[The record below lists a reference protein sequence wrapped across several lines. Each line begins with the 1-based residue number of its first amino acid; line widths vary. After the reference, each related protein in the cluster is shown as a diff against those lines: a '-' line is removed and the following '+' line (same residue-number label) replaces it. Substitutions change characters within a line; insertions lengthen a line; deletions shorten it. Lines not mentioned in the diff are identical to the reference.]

1 MIRSFTR
8 ILFALT
14 ALLAAVSHAQVNY
27 TGGVY
32 SQNFDTLPGTTN
44 NTLNEAWTDNT
55 TLAGWY
61 ASKTTFSVT
70 NGTIGGTATT
80 FNPTTAGNDNN
91 VGLFSFGTAAS
102 ADRALGSRATTTSD
116 IAGNDPVLYGVKL
129 VNNSGA
135 TLTKFTIIY
144 TGEQWFKSTQ
154 ASAHTLS
161 LDYQLGAADII
172 SGSWTAVS
180 AGAFTGPIS
189 AGVTATALDGNAVAN
204 RRVIVAVVSG
214 ISWAPGQS
222 LWIRFRDAEQT
233 GFEQGLAVDDF
244 AFLADTELGLFFNG
258 STSFVTMGAA
268 TATLG
273 AGSFTIECRFLK
285 TGAGVSTTTGGDG
298 ITAIPLVTKGR
309 NEGEGSTTDC
319 NYFLGIDANGK
330 LVADFEQ
337 LNATNNGTAYAAG
350 QNFPVTG
357 STTLQNGVWYHVAAT
372 YDTTTAVWKLY
383 VNGVAETLST
393 PLPTFVGV
401 VPRSDSTQHF
411 GIGSALS
418 SLGAAAGFFQGCID
432 EVRVWNYARSS
443 AEIIANIETK
453 ITAGVTG
460 LLGRYGLDA
469 GSGTT
474 ATGITASGAA
484 PNGALSGTT
493 LPQWV
498 NTKAFA
504 NSPNIPPTVSLTSP
518 TDSSTFDQHG
528 LTSVSINASAS
539 DSDGSVA
546 KVEFYSGSTKLGEDS
561 AAPYTYS
568 FPSTFPSGS
577 YTFTARA
584 LDNAGGGTTSAAI
597 NVTITNINNFAPT
610 ISLSSPVNYA
620 AHTAGS
626 TIPITAAV
634 SDSDGA
640 VTKVQFYL
648 GATLLNEDTSSPFSY
663 TWPSPSVP
671 GNYTFSA
678 VATDNDGATATTSAS
693 VTITLVTP
701 QYSYSQNFDSMGN
714 GTTLPSGWSF
724 FGTLGGDPSTWTDA
738 TGIPANSVA
747 GGTSNA
753 TLIAATTYAGTSD
766 TSGYNYALTGST
778 SDRAL
783 GTSPNTA
790 KGTAL
795 QLSLTN
801 TSGVPLNSI
810 RLGYNIRRFAAGSVD
825 NELPGYQVFYSLDN
839 GTTWTN
845 VAALNPTLSG
855 PDGVIVPNTVGV
867 TTASQTTISLT
878 STWASNA
885 TLLLRWVDDNAG
897 QSSPDQVIGLD
908 NVAVS
913 AAELLRGPYLQ
924 MAAPAQMT
932 IRWRSL
938 SSFAGRVQFGTTFG
952 NLNQTVDEQAATT
965 EHSVK
970 LTGLTPNTTY
980 FYSIGSATETFVGD
994 ESLTF
999 TTPPTAGTSVPTRI
1013 WIMGDAGTT
1022 GNNPSET
1029 RQKAV
1034 RDAFYTWTGTRTPNL
1049 VLQLGDNA
1057 YNLGLDTEFQAGMFD
1072 IYPSMLRKTPFWSCL
1087 GNHEVYGTSPYP
1099 YFSIYTLPTAGEA
1112 GGVSSGTENYYSFD
1126 YGNIHF
1132 ICLDSMISSRAANG
1146 AMAQW
1151 LQNDL
1156 ASTAATWIICF
1167 FHHPPYTKGSHDS
1180 DNGILNDPDPEL
1192 VEMREN
1198 IVPILEAGGVDLV
1211 LSGHSH
1217 SYERSKLIDGHY
1229 GYSNTFVPS
1238 MFKNAGNGR
1247 ETGVGATGAYTKDF
1261 DAHRGAV
1268 YTVAGSSGKTTIWT
1282 SGSNALVNPAP
1293 HPVMNTSLLTLG
1305 SVVLDINENRLDA
1318 KFISSTGTVD
1328 DYFTLI
1334 KEGNS
1339 DSDADGIPDEYE
1351 IAHGLNRHISTD
1363 AILDGDNDGAIN
1375 RDEFVLGLNSLV
1387 PDRYNFTTTRNA
1399 QTGAVT
1405 VTFPTIPARNYRV
1418 WYSDT
1423 LTTWNPASSIIS
1435 GTGSNQ
1441 VWVDDG
1447 SEIPA
1452 ATGNR
1457 RFYKVVVTTAQ

>member
-8 ILFALT
+8 ILIALS
-14 ALLAAVSHAQVNY
+14 ALLAAVSHAQVSY

-44 NTLNEAWTDNT
+44 NTLNTAWKDDNT
-55 TLAGWY
+55 LTPPPTLAGWY
-61 ASKTTFSVT
+61 ANKTTFSVT
-70 NGTIGGTATT
+70 DGTLGGSAAL
-80 FNPTTAGNDNN
+80 FDPTTTANN
-91 VGLFSFGTAAS
+91 VGLFSFGSSSST
-102 ADRALGSRATTTSD
+102 DRALGSRATTSF
-116 IAGNDPVLYGVKL
+116 AGNNPVLYGLKL
-129 VNNSGA
+129 VSNTGN
-135 TLTKFTIIY
+135 TLTNFTVIY
-144 TGEQWFKSTQ
+144 TGEQWFKS
-154 ASAHTLS
+154 SAAIQHS
-161 LDYQLGAADII
+161 LNLAYQLGASSI
-172 SGSWTAVS
+172 STGTWTPMT
-180 AGAFTGPIS
+180 AGTFLAPVFTSGAS
-189 AGVTATALDGNAVAN
+189 TLNGNLAAN
-204 RRVIVAVVSG
+204 RALKVATVSG
-214 ISWAPGQS
+214 VSWAAGQS
-222 LWIRFRDAEQT
+222 LWIRFSDANESLN
-233 GFEQGLAVDDF
+233 EQGLAVDDF
-244 AFLADTELGLFFNG
+244 YFLADPEIGLFFNG
-258 STSFVTMGAA
+258 STSFVTTGAGSA
-268 TATLG
+268 PLG

-285 TGAGVSTTTGGDG
+285 TGAGVSVSTGGDG
-298 ITAIPLVTKGR
+298 VTAIPLVSKGR
-309 NEGEGSTTDC
+309 DEGEGNTTDC
-319 NYFLGIDANGK
+319 NYFLGIDASGK

-337 LNATNNGTAYAAG
+337 LNATNNGTAYLAG

-357 STTLQNGVWYHVAAT
+357 STTLQDSVWYHVAAT
-372 YDTTTAVWKLY
+372 YDTTSATWSLY
-383 VNGVAETLST
+383 VNGVAETLTT
-393 PLPTFVGV
+393 PLATFTGV
-401 VPRSDSTQHF
+401 VPRSDSVQHF
-411 GIGSALS
+411 GFGTALDS
-418 SLGAAAGFFQGCID
+418 SGNAAGFFQGCID

-443 AEIIANIETK
+443 ADILANIETK
-453 ITAGVTG
+453 LTTGVAG

-474 ATGITASGAA
+474 TAGITATGAA
-484 PNGALSGTT
+484 PIGTLSGTT
-493 LPQWV
+493 PPQWV
-498 NTKAFA
+498 NTKSFA
-504 NSPNIPPTVSLTSP
+504 DSPNISPSVVMTSP
-518 TDSSTFDQHG
+518 TDGSTFDSHAPPTLAATAG
-528 LTSVSINASAS
+528 DL
-539 DSDGSVA
+539 DGFVA
-546 KVEFYSGSTKLGEDS
+546 KVEFYDGPTKVGEDTT
-561 AAPYTYS
+561 APYTYS
-568 FPSTFPSGS
+568 FPSNLASGTHS
-577 YTFTARA
+577 FTARA
-584 LDNAGGGTTSAAI
+584 IDNASATTTSAAI
-597 NVTITNINNFAPT
+597 SVTVTNTSNIAPT
-610 ISLSSPVNYA
+610 VSISAPVNNA
-620 AHTAGS
+620 VHTAGT
-626 TIPITAAV
+626 TISITAAV

-640 VTKVQFYL
+640 VTKVQFYQ
-648 GATLLNEDTSSPFSY
+648 GATLINEDTSSPFSY
-663 TWPSPSVP
+663 SWASPNVT
-671 GNYTFSA
+671 GNYTFTA
-678 VATDNDGATATTSAS
+678 VATDNDGATSTSTP

-701 QYSYSQNFDSMGN
+701 QYSYTQNFDSMGS

-724 FGTLGGDPSTWTDA
+724 IGTLGGTTTTWTDA

-753 TLIAATTYAGTSD
+753 TLLAATTYAGTSD
-766 TSGYNYALTGST
+766 TQGYNYALSTST

-795 QLSLTN
+795 QLTLNN
-801 TSGVPLNSI
+801 TSGVPLNSV
-810 RLGYNIRRFAAGSVD
+810 RLGYSIRRFAAGSAN

-855 PDGVIVPNTVGV
+855 PDGVIVPNTTGV
-867 TTASQTTISLT
+867 TTVSPTTVSFT

-885 TLLLRWVDDNAG
+885 TLLLRWVDDNAA
-897 QSSPDQVIGLD
+897 QSAPDQVIGLD
-908 NVAVS
+908 NVVV
-913 AAELLRGPYLQ
+913 AAGELLRGPYLQ
-924 MAAPAQMT
+924 QAAPTQMT
-932 IRWRSL
+932 IRWRSV
-938 SSFAGRVQFGTTFG
+938 SSIPGRVQFGTALE
-952 NLNQTVDEQAATT
+952 NLNQTVDEQTATT

-970 LTGLTPNTTY
+970 LTGLTANTTY
-980 FYSIGSATETFVGD
+980 FYSIGSASETIAGD

-999 TTPPTAGTSVPTRI
+999 TTPPVAGTSVPIRI
-1013 WIMGDAGTT
+1013 WALGDAGTT
-1022 GNNPSET
+1022 GFNPAET

-1057 YNLGLDTEFQAGMFD
+1057 YNSGLDTEFQAGMFD
-1072 IYPSMLRKTPFWSCL
+1072 IYTTMLRKTPFWSCL
-1087 GNHEVYGTSPYP
+1087 GNHETYGTSPYA
-1099 YFSIYTLPTAGEA
+1099 YFSIYTLPTTGES
-1112 GGVSSGTENYYSFD
+1112 GGIASGTENYYSFD

-1132 ICLDSMISSRAANG
+1132 ISLDSMISSRAANG

-1156 ASTAATWIICF
+1156 ANTAATWIICF

-1180 DNGILNDPDPEL
+1180 DNGDPFDPDPEL

-1217 SYERSKLIDGHY
+1217 VYERSKLIDGHY
-1229 GYSNTFVPS
+1229 GYSTSFIPA

-1247 ETGVGATGAYTKDF
+1247 ESGVGATGAYLKDF

-1268 YTVAGSSGKTTIWT
+1268 YTVAGSSGKATNWT
-1282 SGSNALVNPAP
+1282 NGSTATVNPAP
-1293 HPVMNTSLLTLG
+1293 HPVMNTSLLTIG
-1305 SVVLDINENRLDA
+1305 SVVLDIYENRLDA
-1318 KFISSTGTVD
+1318 KFLNSAGVVD

-1334 KEGNS
+1334 KQGNA

-1351 IAHGLNRHISTD
+1351 IAHGLNRHISAD

-1375 RDEFVLGLNSLV
+1375 RDEYVLGLNSLV
-1387 PDRYNFTTTRNA
+1387 PDRYNFTTTRNT
-1399 QTGAVT
+1399 QTGVVT

-1457 RFYKVVVTTAQ
+1457 RFYKVVVTTAP

>member
-1 MIRSFTR
+1 MIRSITR
-8 ILFALT
+8 LLFALT
-14 ALLAAVSHAQVNY
+14 ALLVAASHAQVDY

-32 SQNFDTLPGTTN
+32 SQNFNSLPGTTN
-44 NTLNEAWTDNT
+44 NTLNTAWTDNT
-55 TLAGWY
+55 TLLGWY

-70 NGTIGGTATT
+70 DGTIGGSAAAFDSTSTA
-80 FNPTTAGNDNN
+80 NN
-91 VGLFSFGTAAS
+91 VGLFSFGSSSST
-102 ADRALGSRATTTSD
+102 DRALGSRATTSPV
-116 IAGNDPVLYGVKL
+116 GNNPVLYGVRL
-129 VNNSGA
+129 VNNTGN
-135 TLTKFTIIY
+135 TLTNFTVIY
-144 TGEQWFKSTQ
+144 TGEQWFKSSA
-154 ASAHTLS
+154 ASSHTLS
-161 LDYQLGAADII
+161 LAYQLGASSI
-172 SGSWTAVS
+172 SAGTWTTVS
-180 AGAFTGPIS
+180 AGTFTSPAFTSGAS
-189 AGVTATALDGNAVAN
+189 TLNGNLAAN
-204 RRVIVAVVSG
+204 RALKVATVSG
-214 ISWAPGQS
+214 VSWAPSQS
-222 LWIRFRDAEQT
+222 LWIRFSDANET
-233 GFEQGLAVDDF
+233 LSEQGLAADDF
-244 AFLADTELGLFFNG
+244 YFLADPEIGLFFNG
-258 STSFVTMGAA
+258 NTSFVTMGAGSA
-268 TATLG
+268 PLG

-285 TGAGVSTTTGGDG
+285 TGAGVSVSTGGDG
-298 ITAIPLVTKGR
+298 VTAIPLVTKGR
-309 NEGEGSTTDC
+309 DEGEGDATDC
-319 NYFLGIDANGK
+319 NYFLGIDASGK

-337 LNATNNGTAYAAG
+337 LNATNNGTAYPAG

-357 STTLQNGVWYHVAAT
+357 STTLQDGVWYHVAAT
-372 YDTTTAVWKLY
+372 YDTTSATWSLY
-383 VNGVAETLST
+383 VNGVAETLTT
-393 PLPTFVGV
+393 PLATFAGV
-401 VPRSDSTQHF
+401 VPRSDSVQHF
-411 GIGSALS
+411 GFGTALDS
-418 SLGAAAGFFQGCID
+418 SGTAAGFFQGCID
-432 EVRVWNYARSS
+432 EVRVWNYAR
-443 AEIIANIETK
+443 AGADILANTDVKIIS
-453 ITAGVTG
+453 GVAG

-469 GSGTT
+469 VAGTT
-474 ATGITASGAA
+474 ASGITATGTA
-484 PNGALSGTT
+484 PNGTLSGST

-504 NSPNIPPTVSLTSP
+504 SSPNIPPTVALTGPADGSSFDSHSP
-518 TDSSTFDQHG
+518 PTLAAT
-528 LTSVSINASAS
+528 AS
-539 DSDGSVA
+539 DPDGAIS
-546 KVEFYSGSTKLGEDS
+546 KVEFYDGATKLGEDTS
-561 AAPYTYS
+561 APYTYS
-568 FPSTFPSGS
+568 YPSNISSGTHS
-577 YTFTARA
+577 FTARA
-584 LDNAGGGTTSAAI
+584 IDNASATTTSAAI
-597 NVTITNINNFAPT
+597 SVTVTNTNNIAPT
-610 ISLSSPVNYA
+610 VSISAPVNNA
-620 AHTAGS
+620 VHTAGS
-626 TIPITAAV
+626 TISITAAV

-640 VTKVQFYL
+640 VTKVQFYQ
-648 GATLLNEDTSSPFSY
+648 GATLINEDTSSPFSY
-663 TWPSPSVP
+663 SWASPNVT
-671 GNYTFSA
+671 GYFTFTA
-678 VATDNDGATATTSAS
+678 VATDNDGATSTSTP

-701 QYSYSQNFDSMGN
+701 QYSYTQNFDSMGS

-724 FGTLGGDPSTWTDA
+724 IGTLGGTTTTWTDA

-753 TLIAATTYAGTSD
+753 TLIAATTFAATSD
-766 TSGYNYALTGST
+766 TSGYNYALSTST

-795 QLSLTN
+795 QLTLTN

-810 RLGYNIRRFAAGSVD
+810 RLGYNIRRFTSGAVD

-845 VAALNPTLSG
+845 VPALNPTLSG
-855 PDGVIVPNTVGV
+855 LSDVIVPNTAGI
-867 TTASQTTISLT
+867 TTVPATTFNFT
-878 STWASNA
+878 STWASNT
-885 TLLLRWVDDNAG
+885 TLLLRWVDDNAS

-908 NVAVS
+908 NVLI
-913 AAELLRGPYLQ
+913 AAGDLTRGPYLQ
-924 MAAPAQMT
+924 LAAPTRMT
-932 IRWRSL
+932 IRWRTST
-938 SSFAGRVQFGTTFG
+938 SVAGRVQFGTALG
-952 NLNQTVDEQAATT
+952 NLNQTVDEPAATT
-965 EHSVK
+965 EHSVA

-980 FYSIGSATETFVGD
+980 FYSIGSAAEMIAGD

-999 TTPPTAGTSVPTRI
+999 TTPPTAGTAINTRI
-1013 WIMGDAGTT
+1013 WVMGDAGTT

-1034 RDAFYTWTGTRTPNL
+1034 RDAFYTWTGSRTPNL

-1057 YNLGLDTEFQAGMFD
+1057 YNYGLDTEFQAGMFD

-1112 GGVSSGTENYYSFD
+1112 GGISSGTENYYSFD

-1132 ICLDSMISSRAANG
+1132 ISLDSMISSRAANG

-1180 DNGILNDPDPEL
+1180 DNGDPLDPDPEL

-1229 GYSNTFVPS
+1229 GYSTSFIS
-1238 MFKNAGNGR
+1238 AMFKNAGNGR
-1247 ETGVGATGAYTKDF
+1247 ENGVGATGAYIKDF

-1268 YTVAGSSGKTTIWT
+1268 YTVAGSSGKATNWT
-1282 SGSNALVNPAP
+1282 SGSTATVNPAP
-1293 HPVMNTSLLTLG
+1293 HPVMNTSLLTIG

-1318 KFISSTGTVD
+1318 KFISGTGTVD

-1334 KEGNS
+1334 KQGNA
-1339 DSDADGIPDEYE
+1339 DSDADGISDEYE
-1351 IAHGLNRHISTD
+1351 VAHGLNRRVSTD
-1363 AILDGDNDGAIN
+1363 AILDGDSDGAIN

-1399 QTGAVT
+1399 QTGVVT

-1423 LTTWNPASSIIS
+1423 LTTWSPASSIIS

-1447 SEIPA
+1447 TQIPSA
-1452 ATGNR
+1452 ADNR
-1457 RFYKVVVTTAQ
+1457 RFYQIRVTTAP